1 MNVYMAPE
9 AEVIEVSLNATILT
23 TSNTGELGGD
33 DPQGTGSGWEGE
45 GKKF

>member
-23 TSNTGELGGD
+23 TSNTELGGD
-33 DPQGTGSGWEGE
+33 DPQGGGGWEGD
-45 GKKF
+45 KK